1 MVSPIFFYISSVI
14 SSPYKLRCA
23 LPRCPGGSCRRTSSR
38 FHGSWPVRNNRA
50 YRLREPWCLSQSRHG
65 RQARCDVHFTACLIS
80 SSRSSLASRP
90 MLRRTVVSGT
100 DISAHCS
107 GVKRPKIVEAGWI
120 ASDLRSKRFVARRMI
135 CSLSMNAQAASFD
148 SRSMVKTA
156 PGNGPNCVFDNS

>member
-1 MVSPIFFYISSVI
+1 MYGQPDFFYISSVI

-100 DISAHCS
+100 DISEET
-107 GVKRPKIVEAGWI
+107 K
-120 ASDLRSKRFVARRMI
+120 
-135 CSLSMNAQAASFD
+135 D
-148 SRSMVKTA
+148 SRGGMDSQRLAVEEVRGATNDLQFVDER
-156 PGNGPNCVFDNS
+156 PGGFF